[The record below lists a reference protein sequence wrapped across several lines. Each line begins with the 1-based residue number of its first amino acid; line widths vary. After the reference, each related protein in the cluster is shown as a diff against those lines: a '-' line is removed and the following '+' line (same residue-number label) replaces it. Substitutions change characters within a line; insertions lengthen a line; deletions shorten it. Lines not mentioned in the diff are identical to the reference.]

1 VFPVALPP
9 ADPTR
14 RHQPFE
20 DARVLGVSQRLQHNQ
35 PELTKARWGSQFP
48 RPPFERLL
56 PQSACF
62 LPRAVGNARCR
73 AKCVGVGGVLVQLG
87 NRALP
92 FGIAALCLGVFFKSA
107 GTQAGP
113 ADAGLLSPSIS
124 VFGTIH
130 PDIFR
135 LPQPLGSLP
144 PAEGIRVASLD
155 PQVGFE
161 RQENG
166 SGRLTDTSVV
176 KSASL
181 EERFAALNDHPSSF
195 DERFASANPGSGDES
210 FRSTM
215 RVHTISL
222 RLQAD
227 QDASKQ
233 RADTPQL
240 SVSTAHLHPDLRR
253 KVVMMPIDDG
263 RTAIYDITAHAVY
276 LPSGQRL
283 EAHSGLGDFMDNPRQ
298 VHVRMRGSTPPN
310 IYNLK
315 FRERLF
321 HGVRAIRLNPLNDSR
336 MYGRGG
342 ILAHTYMLGPNGQ
355 SNGCVSFRNYPE
367 FLNAFQKGEVTRIA
381 VVERLE
387 RPPGKLAAGQ
397 LPQPVKE
404 LMKATD
410 PNRQYAAASDH

>member
-1 VFPVALPP
+1 MLP
-9 ADPTR
+9 ATR
-14 RHQPFE
+14 
-20 DARVLGVSQRLQHNQ
+20 VG
-35 PELTKARWGSQFP
+35 
-48 RPPFERLL
+48 ERTL
-56 PQSACF
+56 PCE
-62 LPRAVGNARCR
+62 VCR
-73 AKCVGVGGVLVQLG
+73 VGGVLVQLG
-87 NRALP
+87 NRAIP

-113 ADAGLLSPSIS
+113 ADAGLLGPSIS

-135 LPQPLGSLP
+135 LPLPLGSLP

-195 DERFASANPGSGDES
+195 DERFASANPGPGDES

-222 RLQAD
+222 RLQTD

-233 RADTPQL
+233 RADTPQKL

-253 KVVMMPIDDG
+253 KVVMLPIDDG

-387 RPPGKLAAGQ
+387 RPPGRLAAGQ